1 MKLLIEAI
9 KQDLR
14 IHGIAYKDIQYREI
28 DGCKAIEIFKQDT
41 FSIQE
46 LDDSLASLDIIN
58 KNFKTLTQYKKDSII
73 YYIKL

>member
-41 FSIQE
+41 F
-46 LDDSLASLDIIN
+46 LF
-58 KNFKTLTQYKKDSII
+58 KNLMTP
-73 YYIKL
+73 